1 MPFNHLMLTGL
12 WVLYCVLH
20 SVLASLRVK
29 DRVRQSIGKKFRYY
43 RLFYTLFAA
52 ITLLLLVY
60 YQLSLKSPKLFQPT
74 TLTYCLGGLLLVAG
88 LGLMF
93 VCIRKYFFSLSG
105 VKSLFQES
113 TADELMITGIHR
125 YMRHPLYTGTFL
137 AIWGAW
143 VLFPFLSLLLS
154 NAVITGYTLL
164 AIRLEEEKLVAV
176 FGEKYRS
183 YQQSVP
189 KLVPRLPLGR
199 RVSAG

>member
-1 MPFNHLMLTGL
+1 M
-12 WVLYCVLH
+12 LYCLLH
-20 SVLASLRVK
+20 SLLASLRVK
-29 DRVRQSIGKKFRYY
+29 DRVRLLIGKNFRYY

-52 ITLLLLVY
+52 ATLLLLVA
-60 YQLSLKSPKLFQPT
+60 YQLFLHSPQLFQPIA
-74 TLTYCLGGLLLVAG
+74 LTYGLGGALSLAG

-113 TADELMITGIHR
+113 PSEELMITGIHR
-125 YMRHPLYTGTFL
+125 YMRHPLYAGTFL

-154 NAVITGYTLL
+154 NVVITGYTLL

-176 FGEKYRS
+176 FGEKYRT
-183 YQQSVP
+183 YQRSVP
-189 KLVPRLPLGR
+189 KLVPRFPLGR
-199 RVSAG
+199 RVSTG